1 MLSSMMRRYL
11 SILVIVSL
19 VLAGISPAC
28 RFISGKTLYEICGFS
43 EDKVVAPIDDAL
55 LAYLPDQPPE
65 DDHESA
71 KDDCV
76 FCFAQSHLK
85 LAKVPDAEVPVI
97 MTGFEPLQP
106 RAGPIFAA
114 YDFLAYAPRG
124 PPSHILS

>member
-1 MLSSMMRRYL
+1 MTRRYL
-11 SILVIVSL
+11 SFLVIVSL
-19 VLAGISPAC
+19 VLAGVSPAC
-28 RFISGKTLYEICGFS
+28 RFISGKTLYEICGFG

-65 DDHESA
+65 DDHESL

-85 LAKVPDAEVPVI
+85 LAKALDAEVPVI

-106 RAGPIFAA
+106 RAGPIFAVH
-114 YDFLAYAPRG
+114 DFLVYAPRG
-124 PPSHILS
+124 PPSRILS